1 MTALPSRRWKVPRK
15 LGQSWGKFG
24 EVFEVRHFGL
34 GKEDEAIESLSGN
47 DSKIRCSWIQ
57 ASDRVRNGLTSPFFV
72 CSINKSLDMLKPFS
86 SAILVPA
93 VKLGHA
99 WKLNMGFLNKQFS
112 WSKSFFQTFVG
123 GFHADFSE
131 SSSPRKSR
139 NETCKTEYKIHQNP
153 NKIPIKIQEDSPEE
167 SSIQIPP
174 KSKKKNSLEKT
185 PGFLPPSHNC
195 RSTCAAFPA

>member
-1 MTALPSRRWKVPRK
+1 
-15 LGQSWGKFG
+15 
-24 EVFEVRHFGL
+24 
-34 GKEDEAIESLSGN
+34 
-47 DSKIRCSWIQ
+47 
-57 ASDRVRNGLTSPFFV
+57 
-72 CSINKSLDMLKPFS
+72 MLKPFS

-123 GFHADFSE
+123 GFHAGFSE

-153 NKIPIKIQEDSPEE
+153 NKIPIK
-167 SSIQIPP
+167 
-174 KSKKKNSLEKT
+174 SKKTPLKN
-185 PGFLPPSHNC
+185 PPSKFLQNPKKKSLFRKKTLGFFPKPQLSINVC
-195 RSTCAAFPA
+195 CVPCMKTAEYRSKAQSPAEGTPCGIM